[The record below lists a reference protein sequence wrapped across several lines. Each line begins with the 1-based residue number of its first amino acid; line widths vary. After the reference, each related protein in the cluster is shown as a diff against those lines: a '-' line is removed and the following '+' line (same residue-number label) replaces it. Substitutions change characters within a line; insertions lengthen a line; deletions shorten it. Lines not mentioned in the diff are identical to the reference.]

1 MQDLNNNMDELFRK
15 AAAGYPLKTDNS
27 DWDGLAS
34 RLFHTPMLPPPAKK
48 KSKFNKYGPPFMLIL
63 LMLVLDGDRLK
74 ETRNYSTF
82 YPPSTLRDGANTGKN
97 AVVLNPTNTT
107 TKQPRSQ
114 PKLNNETPFLQATHH
129 EPAKGNF
136 MPDDIT
142 LNRNITS
149 NYRRTT
155 DAWFDKIAGKN
166 VRTIETPDL
175 TYNTEQTAIANKIT
189 SAGNS
194 LPLTKTINE
203 APERS
208 EKKSDS
214 TQRSSSKIYW
224 GIVFGPGINRVK
236 NQKLQKPGF
245 DIGII
250 AGISIL
256 KGKAAIETGLL
267 YTQKYYFSDG
277 KYFDMDKA
285 GSSMPLGMD
294 VMSVEGSSE
303 LFEVPVKFKYSVY
316 QKNKSGIMLSTGF
329 SSYLMTKEENDYQAM
344 MNGSEQSMV
353 GSYKNNKRYIAVA
366 ANISAEYN
374 YKIGKHTRLRIEP
387 YIQIPLKGI
396 GIGSMPVMTTGLHVG
411 FSRFTR

>member
-1 MQDLNNNMDELFRK
+1 MQDINNNMDELFRK

-34 RLFHTPMLPPPAKK
+34 RLLNTPMLPAPGKK
-48 KSKFNKYGPPFMLIL
+48 KNKFNKYGPPFMLVL
-63 LMLVLDGDRLK
+63 LMLVLEGDRRIK
-74 ETRNYSTF
+74 QTPDYSTP
-82 YPPSTLRDGANTGKN
+82 YPPSALRNEANTRNG
-97 AVVLNPTNTT
+97 AVFLNPKATT
-107 TKQPRSQ
+107 TKQPRSER
-114 PKLNNETPFLQATHH
+114 KLNNETPFLPVTDH
-129 EPAKGNF
+129 EPANGNI
-136 MPDDIT
+136 M
-142 LNRNITS
+142 S
-149 NYRRTT
+149 
-155 DAWFDKIAGKN
+155 G
-166 VRTIETPDL
+166 VRTIDFPDL
-175 TYNTEQTAIANKIT
+175 TYNTEQTAIANTIAP
-189 SAGNS
+189 AGTS
-194 LPLTKTINE
+194 LPLTKTIDE
-203 APERS
+203 APGRP
-208 EKKSDS
+208 EKKRDS
-214 TQRSSSKIYW
+214 TQRSPKIYW

-256 KGKAAIETGLL
+256 KGKASVETGLL

-285 GSSMPLGMD
+285 GSSMPPGMD
-294 VMSVEGSSE
+294 IMSVEGSSE
-303 LFEVPVKFKYSVY
+303 LFEVPVKFKYSVF
-316 QKNKSGIMLSTGF
+316 QKNRSGIMLSTGF

-396 GIGSMPVMTTGLHVG
+396 GIGSMPVMTTGLHFG
-411 FSRFTR
+411 FTRFTP